1 MNAMIRWPS
10 FGCAALA
17 LLVFA
22 TPCAAQRFSIQT
34 PDQTVRAALTVADPD
49 AKVRTL
55 GQPEIVF
62 DLSAGNDS
70 LLDLRI
76 RRSGLRLASGKP
88 FTAFAGHR
96 GEDLVVVAGGN
107 VASISIAG
115 VRTMAAGPETQRE
128 ALVLF
133 RRADGSI
140 VAPAPEEVAIFN
152 TAFKRLNFS
161 YDWTLVPDGTPL
173 PVSLLLDV
181 SGSMGL
187 HIGEVIAATRDFLSA
202 LPPFAHCRVM
212 VFNEIV
218 TELTDPAQA
227 VPCAQAARVLS
238 KVPVP
243 AGGTALFEALR
254 VSFERNRSARMSWQ
268 SGMPNLTLVIT
279 DGIDSGITDSYGA
292 RVAAQTASNRKFE
305 SDNKLFV
312 FWAGNAAPSVLAP
325 VADLQITA
333 GADVKGEL
341 DRFFRAFGV
350 SLSGLQVLRI
360 AGR

>member
-1 MNAMIRWPS
+1 MRTQAFI
-10 FGCAALA
+10 GVALV
-17 LLVFA
+17 LLAFA
-22 TPCAAQRFSIQT
+22 TPCTAQRIAIQT
-34 PDQTVRAALTVADPD
+34 PDQNARAALTVDDPD

-55 GQPEIVF
+55 GRPEIVF

-76 RRSGLRLASGKP
+76 RRSGLKLASGRP
-88 FTAFAGHR
+88 FTAFAGHK

-107 VASISIAG
+107 VASVSIAG
-115 VRTMAAGPETQRE
+115 IVAKGAERE

-173 PVSLLLDV
+173 PVSILLDV
-181 SGSMGL
+181 SGSMSGQ
-187 HIGEVIAATRDFLSA
+187 IGQVVAATRDFLAA
-202 LPPFAHCRVM
+202 LPPFARCRVM
-212 VFNEIV
+212 VFNETV
-218 TELTDPAQA
+218 TELSDPARIT
-227 VPCAQAARVLS
+227 PCAQAARVLS
-238 KVPVP
+238 KVPAP

-254 VSFERNRSARMSWQ
+254 VSFERNRSARYSWE
-268 SGMPNLTLVIT
+268 SGMPNITLVIT
-279 DGIDSGITDSYGA
+279 DGIDSGITDAYGA
-292 RVAAQTASNRKFE
+292 RVAALTASNQKLE
-305 SDNKLFV
+305 GDNKLFV
-312 FWAGNAAPSVLAP
+312 FWAGNADPSVLAP

-333 GADVKGEL
+333 SADVKGEL

>member
-1 MNAMIRWPS
+1 MRTQS
-10 FGCAALA
+10 FIGVALA
-17 LLVFA
+17 VLAFA
-22 TPCAAQRFSIQT
+22 TPCAAQRIAIQT
-34 PDQTVRAALTVADPD
+34 PDQNARAALTVADPD

-55 GQPEIVF
+55 GKPEIVF

-76 RRSGLRLASGKP
+76 RRSGLKLASGRP
-88 FTAFAGHR
+88 FTAFAGHK

-115 VRTMAAGPETQRE
+115 IVAKGAERE

-173 PVSLLLDV
+173 PVSILLDV

-187 HIGEVIAATRDFLSA
+187 HIGQVIAATRDFLAA
-202 LPPFAHCRVM
+202 LPPFARCRVM
-212 VFNEIV
+212 VFNETV

-238 KVPVP
+238 KVPAP

-254 VSFERNRSARMSWQ
+254 VSFERNRSARMSWE
-268 SGMPNLTLVIT
+268 SGMPNITLVIT
-279 DGIDSGITDSYGA
+279 DGIDSGITDPYGA
-292 RVAAQTASNRKFE
+292 RVAATFASNQKLE
-305 SDNKLFV
+305 GDNKLFV
-312 FWAGNAAPSVLAP
+312 FWAGNADPSVLAP

>member
-1 MNAMIRWPS
+1 MNAVIRWHTLV
-10 FGCAALA
+10 CAALA
-17 LLVFA
+17 VLAVA
-22 TPCAAQRFSIQT
+22 APCSAQRFSIQT
-34 PDQTVRAALTVADPD
+34 PDQNARAALTVADPD

-55 GQPEIVF
+55 GKPEIVF

-76 RRSGLRLASGKP
+76 RRSGLRLASGRP

-107 VASISIAG
+107 VAAVTIAG
-115 VRTMAAGPETQRE
+115 VRRLSGERE

-140 VAPAPEEVAIFN
+140 VAPAPEEVAVFN
-152 TAFKRLNFS
+152 TAFKRLDFS

-181 SGSMGL
+181 SGSMSGHL
-187 HIGEVIAATRDFLSA
+187 DAVIVATRNFLSI
-202 LPPFAHCRVM
+202 LPPFARCRVM
-212 VFNEIV
+212 VFNETV

-227 VPCAQAARVLS
+227 VPCAQAAAVLA

-254 VSFERNRSARMSWQ
+254 VSFERNRSTRMSWQ
-268 SGMPNLTLVIT
+268 SGMPNITLVIT
-279 DGIDSGITDSYGA
+279 DGIDSGITDEYGA
-292 RVAAQTASNRKFE
+292 RVAAQTASNQKFE
-305 SDNKLFV
+305 GDNKLFV

>member
-1 MNAMIRWPS
+1 MNTINRWRAFLS
-10 FGCAALA
+10 GAFA

-22 TPCAAQRFSIQT
+22 TPCAAQRISIQT
-34 PDQTVRAALTVADPD
+34 PDQNARAALTVADPD

-55 GQPEIVF
+55 GRPEIVF

-76 RRSGLRLASGKP
+76 RRSGLRLASGNP

-115 VRTMAAGPETQRE
+115 VVAKGTERE

-152 TAFKRLNFS
+152 TAFKRLDFS

-173 PVSLLLDV
+173 PVSILLDV

-202 LPPFAHCRVM
+202 LPPFARCRVM
-212 VFNEIV
+212 VFNETV

-227 VPCAQAARVLS
+227 VPCAQAALVLS
-238 KVPVP
+238 RVPAP

-279 DGIDSGITDSYGA
+279 DGIDSGITDAYGA
-292 RVAAQTASNRKFE
+292 RVAAQIASNQKFE
-305 SDNKLFV
+305 GDNKLFV

-333 GADVKGEL
+333 GSDVKGEL